1 MQANLGKENN
11 LDEEKKSNVP
21 KCSIKPKMKCRE
33 FGRELTNTN
42 STAAKDRKSRG
53 VRSVK
58 SKLSKASSKRP
69 SIVAQFEKL
78 TLKAPTP
85 SLSGKDLQK
94 LRGEELS
101 QAIKEE
107 MVLRRKKQRDEIP
120 DYDMFRVRD
129 AQEVAE
135 YVGPIFEDMKESQKK
150 FTIQQNYLERER
162 AGLKI
167 TVKDRASLIDF
178 VEELHAIFDLIPE
191 TLFISIQT
199 IDRFLGLKKDQ
210 TRGLKDLQRVAV
222 AAVLTVS
229 KYEDII
235 PPSLDEMIKQMR
247 RPCSREDILL
257 LETQILRE
265 LDFDLTVPTS
275 YRFLERFT
283 RISPKYNSAMDYGEF
298 VIELANY
305 DFAIINELSQSQIAA
320 VALYVGGIATSGV
333 KKWTKPLEK
342 ATGASLDQIKE
353 MCENYFVDLPSKVK
367 DDMKGRNI
375 FRKYQGYAESYPSL
389 DE

>member
-1 MQANLGKENN
+1 M
-11 LDEEKKSNVP
+11 
-21 KCSIKPKMKCRE
+21 
-33 FGRELTNTN
+33 
-42 STAAKDRKSRG
+42 
-53 VRSVK
+53 
-58 SKLSKASSKRP
+58 
-69 SIVAQFEKL
+69 
-78 TLKAPTP
+78 
-85 SLSGKDLQK
+85 
-94 LRGEELS
+94 
-101 QAIKEE
+101 
-107 MVLRRKKQRDEIP
+107 
-120 DYDMFRVRD
+120 
-129 AQEVAE
+129 
-135 YVGPIFEDMKESQKK
+135 
-150 FTIQQNYLERER
+150 
-162 AGLKI
+162 
-167 TVKDRASLIDF
+167 KDRASLIDF

-210 TRGLKDLQRVAV
+210 TKGLKDLQRVAV

-305 DFAIINELSQSQIAA
+305 DFAIINELSQS
-320 VALYVGGIATSGV
+320 
-333 KKWTKPLEK
+333 
-342 ATGASLDQIKE
+342 
-353 MCENYFVDLPSKVK
+353 
-367 DDMKGRNI
+367 
-375 FRKYQGYAESYPSL
+375 
-389 DE
+389 